1 MSNTVGSYNAWK
13 PFSIDFTFLKNAAN
27 TINIVS
33 TEAYATLRYIAPASI
48 TWVWR
53 KYITNEIKTI
63 PIEIT
68 VDKVKK
74 VAYLNIHGNFPQ
86 VKNGQDV
93 YSVLLG
99 HGDYGH
105 PYTVLHLADIAQK
118 EGRPTFSLYIPGIEK
133 NKEFSVH
140 NRFLKQAIDK
150 IESLVKD
157 DQGKFNGVLG
167 VGHSKFAI
175 VFAQRQYVVIDSR
188 IKGLCSVAGR
198 LNIPNEEDNSDPIL
212 KTIIRAI
219 YQGILRNPESPIMQ
233 IVPKDDWNAA
243 YEAMAVRPHE
253 YCYTVPGM
261 HLSGLYASETRTHFT
276 DFLNEFSPQQALMV
290 QA

>member
-1 MSNTVGSYNAWK
+1 MTNLVGSYHEWK
-13 PFSIDFTFLKNAAN
+13 PFSIDFTFVKEAVN
-27 TINIVS
+27 TVNIVS
-33 TEAYATLRYIAPASI
+33 TEAYATLRYVVPASI

-74 VAYLNIHGNFPQ
+74 VAYLNIHGNFSQ
-86 VKNGQDV
+86 IKNSQDV

-105 PYTVLHLADIAQK
+105 PYTILHLADIAQK
-118 EGRPTFSLYIPGIEK
+118 EGRSTFSLYIPGIEN
-133 NKEFSVH
+133 NKDFSLH
-140 NRFLKQAIDK
+140 GQFIKQAIDK
-150 IESLVKD
+150 IESFVKD
-157 DQGKFNGVLG
+157 GCGCFNGVLG

-175 VFAQRQYVVIDSR
+175 IFAQRQYVVIDSR
-188 IKGLCSVAGR
+188 IKGMCSVAGR
-198 LNIPNEEDNSDPIL
+198 LNIPNEEDRSDLLL

-233 IVPKDDWNAA
+233 IIPKDDWNAA

-261 HLSGLYASETRTHFT
+261 HLSGLYKKETRIYFT
-276 DFLNEFSPQQALMV
+276 DFLNTFSSQQV
-290 QA
+290 V